1 MGFIDHMQRHLSKER
16 GGRGGPSSRG
26 AATPLAV
33 RARAFG
39 MLAIILIGTI
49 AGAFLM
55 NTPGIFAAPG
65 TAQIEAIN
73 ADELEPEGYSWSI
86 DFDGIEIE
94 NGWTYEED
102 IFQYHCWSADGI
114 FEPGPDDPDDTTQQ
128 AYGSDGYAFF
138 IDEDTPKSE
147 PTLRYTGGSYNGQAV
162 DALVTLKDWTY
173 LEVYNGWNNFWEV
186 EQYKN
191 FQPGVFVNAQY
202 KALTD
207 KDTGIQNFNFYT
219 VGLGDLQVDVEWV
232 LAGTDTPVELKGHT
246 TCIDLDV
253 RQGFSF
259 GGSVTGGRILSGNPA
274 ITIEDG
280 GKRAQSADVSLS
292 VDFRKNPE
300 EYQNGLVEVFFDTT
314 QEGGHAGEASE
325 FYFDTSWGI
334 NDAGSD
340 VATSGTTPSFFALTT
355 DFLTAPSEHDKHTPI
370 VKSADKTSGLAVGDE
385 VTFAVD
391 YTAHEEGVTCSG
403 GWRYTSLEL
412 TDVLPSELR
421 YVEGTARVLM
431 DGSDITADAGTI
443 SADMSVEPSPEED
456 SPEEEVPDEE
466 ADNTEGDVDT
476 GANNEDDVITDTS
489 DLSSDERPAVET
501 PDPDSTNDPTAPSD
515 GETASNTVRYTFNP
529 TYLSN
534 TALTGQHYQLVFTA
548 RLVAIPPETQRNE
561 AGELYVRNS
570 SYALVNGTDENWSN
584 DVDLTIVDPLA
595 AVNLFKSVDPQV
607 VPVGD
612 WATYTV
618 TASVA
623 DNPARKVVLTDDSL
637 PDGMTLDRESIA
649 LTLDDEP
656 VENAAIS
663 GEGNAIIVTLDSIG
677 AGSSLEL
684 TYRAQVTSDT
694 LAGSDVTNTVTLAA
708 STLEEPLQAEATIS
722 IPLDPSETT
731 LTKTVDRSTLLVGD
745 EAHYTIE
752 VQVEDAGSGIENAMI
767 EDSGLPEGMVI
778 NLDSI
783 AIALNGEP
791 LDVATVQPS
800 GTGFNTSL
808 GSLEPGSVV
817 TITYTATATD
827 PALAE
832 HDIVNTATLTS
843 DSLDEPLTATA
854 SVQVVLP
861 GDSTITKQVEPQT
874 IHVGDTAHY
883 TIETTAGE
891 DLSDVTITDTGLP
904 EGMVIDMATLE
915 VTVNGE
921 TLAEPSIE
929 QKGTGFV
936 LALDELAADDAITI
950 SYDAQAAD
958 ENLAGTSATNQ
969 VELSSPDLDEPL
981 NAKTTVS
988 IEEEAAPENP
998 APTDENDDPKP
1009 QDPEDPEPTPEPEPE
1024 TPEKDRGEYI
1034 EKTGDWMREHALLLV
1049 AGCAGMSI
1057 IGALIYRYRIG
1068 ARGDDWGIHHPL

>member
-1 MGFIDHMQRHLSKER
+1 M
-16 GGRGGPSSRG
+16 
-26 AATPLAV
+26 
-33 RARAFG
+33 
-39 MLAIILIGTI
+39 
-49 AGAFLM
+49 
-55 NTPGIFAAPG
+55 
-65 TAQIEAIN
+65 
-73 ADELEPEGYSWSI
+73 
-86 DFDGIEIE
+86 
-94 NGWTYEED
+94 
-102 IFQYHCWSADGI
+102 
-114 FEPGPDDPDDTTQQ
+114 
-128 AYGSDGYAFF
+128 
-138 IDEDTPKSE
+138 
-147 PTLRYTGGSYNGQAV
+147 
-162 DALVTLKDWTY
+162 
-173 LEVYNGWNNFWEV
+173 
-186 EQYKN
+186 
-191 FQPGVFVNAQY
+191 
-202 KALTD
+202 
-207 KDTGIQNFNFYT
+207 
-219 VGLGDLQVDVEWV
+219 
-232 LAGTDTPVELKGHT
+232 
-246 TCIDLDV
+246 
-253 RQGFSF
+253 
-259 GGSVTGGRILSGNPA
+259 
-274 ITIEDG
+274 
-280 GKRAQSADVSLS
+280 
-292 VDFRKNPE
+292 
-300 EYQNGLVEVFFDTT
+300 
-314 QEGGHAGEASE
+314 
-325 FYFDTSWGI
+325 
-334 NDAGSD
+334 
-340 VATSGTTPSFFALTT
+340 
-355 DFLTAPSEHDKHTPI
+355 
-370 VKSADKTSGLAVGDE
+370 
-385 VTFAVD
+385 
-391 YTAHEEGVTCSG
+391 
-403 GWRYTSLEL
+403 
-412 TDVLPSELR
+412 
-421 YVEGTARVLM
+421 
-431 DGSDITADAGTI
+431 
-443 SADMSVEPSPEED
+443 
-456 SPEEEVPDEE
+456 
-466 ADNTEGDVDT
+466 
-476 GANNEDDVITDTS
+476 
-489 DLSSDERPAVET
+489 
-501 PDPDSTNDPTAPSD
+501 
-515 GETASNTVRYTFNP
+515 RYTFNP

-752 VQVEDAGSGIENAMI
+752 AQVEDAGSGIENAMI
-767 EDSGLPEGMVI
+767 EDRGLPEGMVI

-874 IHVGDTAHY
+874 IHVGDTTHY
-883 TIETTAGE
+883 TIETTA
-891 DLSDVTITDTGLP
+891 
-904 EGMVIDMATLE
+904 
-915 VTVNGE
+915 
-921 TLAEPSIE
+921 
-929 QKGTGFV
+929 
-936 LALDELAADDAITI
+936 
-950 SYDAQAAD
+950 
-958 ENLAGTSATNQ
+958 
-969 VELSSPDLDEPL
+969 
-981 NAKTTVS
+981 AKT
-988 IEEEAAPENP
+988 
-998 APTDENDDPKP
+998 
-1009 QDPEDPEPTPEPEPE
+1009 
-1024 TPEKDRGEYI
+1024 
-1034 EKTGDWMREHALLLV
+1034 
-1049 AGCAGMSI
+1049 
-1057 IGALIYRYRIG
+1057 
-1068 ARGDDWGIHHPL
+1068 